1 MILQDLIHDWNVG
14 QSSTGYRRPLFHD
27 ETLRDGLQSPS
38 VTDPDIP
45 AKRDL
50 LHRLARLGVDSID
63 LGMPSAGP
71 KAMASVKALLTEIR
85 DHRLPLQPS
94 VAVRTLE
101 AELAQVAEIQQ
112 RVGLPLQASTFLGSS
127 PIRMDVEGWDLDYLV
142 TLTRHAVTF
151 CRRNNLAVIFVTED
165 TTRSRPEHLKAI
177 YGAALDEGAMA
188 ICLSDTCGHITPQ
201 GAAGLV
207 HFAKEEILQGR
218 EIQMEWH
225 GHNDRGL
232 GVANAVAAFEA
243 GADRLHGTILGIGER
258 CGNVALDQLMMN
270 FTLLGLWKG
279 DLTDLP
285 ALAERVAALCGIQIP
300 ANYPML
306 GRDAFRTGT
315 GVHAAAIVKALRPGD
330 VELAEALYSAGPAAL
345 VALRGA
351 VVPAPGRERA
361 VPRFGVH
368 DAQPGLVRPERRV
381 RRRPAHA
388 LGRVRPLG
396 GRDRRPGR
404 RRLRDR
410 LPRQGAGR
418 PRGAPPPRALGA
430 ALRGP
435 RPGPGPWRRRDG
447 RPRRPLVR
455 A

>member
-1 MILQDLIHDWNVG
+1 MGLNDLIHDWNAANAARKG
-14 QSSTGYRRPLFHD
+14 RSPLFHD

-50 LHRLARLGVDSID
+50 LHRLARLGVNAIN

-71 KAMASVKALLTEIR
+71 KAMASVKALMIEIR
-85 DHRLPLQPS
+85 DHRLPLIPS

-112 RVGLPLQASTFLGSS
+112 RVGLPLLASTFLGSS

-151 CRRNNLAVIFVTED
+151 CRRNNLSVIFVTED
-165 TTRSRPEHLKAI
+165 TTRSRPEHLQAI
-177 YGAALDEGAMA
+177 YGAALDEGAQA
-188 ICLSDTCGHITPQ
+188 ICLADTCGHATPV
-201 GAAGLV
+201 GVGNLV
-207 HFAKEEILQGR
+207 RFVKSEILQGR
-218 EIQMEWH
+218 SIQMEWH

-270 FTLLGLWKG
+270 FILLGLWEG

-285 ALAERVAALCGIQIP
+285 ALAERVADLCGIEIP
-300 ANYPML
+300 SNYPML

-315 GVHAAAIVKALRPGD
+315 GVHAAAIVKALRRGD
-330 VELAEALYSAGPAAL
+330 VELADAVYSGVPAAMVDRRQEIEIGP
-345 VALRGA
+345 VAGHSNVLYWLEMNGYDPTVDRIERILA
-351 VVPAPGRERA
+351 LAKLSRKLLTEAEIRA
-361 VPRFGVH
+361 V
-368 DAQPGLVRPERRV
+368 L
-381 RRRPAHA
+381 
-388 LGRVRPLG
+388 
-396 GRDRRPGR
+396 
-404 RRLRDR
+404 
-410 LPRQGAGR
+410 
-418 PRGAPPPRALGA
+418 
-430 ALRGP
+430 
-435 RPGPGPWRRRDG
+435 
-447 RPRRPLVR
+447 
-455 A
+455 